1 MRCCCC
7 VDKAS
12 KSRASFDTRDRI
24 YRKTTAAT
32 VTGKGQR
39 NTRYLEMTK
48 ESSEKASKAKQPEE
62 DDDSENDDDYVPDEM
77 DVDLDD
83 DDDAEPATSETF
95 DSNTPHLSA
104 SKRKAVDEA
113 FEKLFGYPFGTRFA
127 VKRRRDSRPDT
138 VISHREEILRN
149 IFGPSV
155 AAELLATSSTVR
167 ANNEGKRITLPTTI
181 EQTITET
188 MRFAG
193 RNITMTKKVMVDAK
207 TAGDDIPAKPP
218 VVTASAATTTK
229 TTGLDSVLAEISG
242 PSKLSTVAKTSADW
256 DVYKEKTGVDEELEK
271 QAQGNKAF
279 LVKQDFLKR
288 VDERRFEHEKAQR
301 DRQRTSRK

>member
-1 MRCCCC
+1 
-7 VDKAS
+7 
-12 KSRASFDTRDRI
+12 
-24 YRKTTAAT
+24 
-32 VTGKGQR
+32 
-39 NTRYLEMTK
+39 MTK
-48 ESSEKASKAKQPEE
+48 ESSEKASKAKQPDE

-77 DVDLDD
+77 DVDDDDGDD
-83 DDDAEPATSETF
+83 DDEPATAETSE
-95 DSNTPHLSA
+95 SNAPRLSA

-127 VKRRRDSRPDT
+127 VKRRRGPDT
-138 VISHREEILRN
+138 VISHREEILSS

-167 ANNEGKRITLPTTI
+167 AHERKRIALPTTI
-181 EQTITET
+181 EQTVTET

-193 RNITMTKKVMVDAK
+193 RNITMTKKVMVDAAK
-207 TAGDDIPAKPP
+207 QSTDDVTAKPR
-218 VVTASAATTTK
+218 AATK

-256 DVYKEKTGVDEELEK
+256 DLYKERTGVDEELEK
-271 QAQGNKAF
+271 QAHSNKAY

-301 DRQRTSRK
+301 DRQRTNRK

>member
-1 MRCCCC
+1 
-7 VDKAS
+7 
-12 KSRASFDTRDRI
+12 
-24 YRKTTAAT
+24 
-32 VTGKGQR
+32 
-39 NTRYLEMTK
+39 MTK
-48 ESSEKASKAKQPEE
+48 ESSEKASKAKQPDE

-77 DVDLDD
+77 DVDDD
-83 DDDAEPATSETF
+83 DDEPATAETSE
-95 DSNTPHLSA
+95 SNTPRLSA
-104 SKRKAVDEA
+104 SKRKAVDQA

-127 VKRRRDSRPDT
+127 VKRRRGPDT
-138 VISHREEILRN
+138 VISHREEILSN

-167 ANNEGKRITLPTTI
+167 DNERKRIALPTTI
-181 EQTITET
+181 EQTVTET

-193 RNITMTKKVMVDAK
+193 RNITMTKKVMVDANQS
-207 TAGDDIPAKPP
+207 TDVTAKPP
-218 VVTASAATTTK
+218 VATK

-256 DVYKEKTGVDEELEK
+256 DLYKERTGVDEELEK
-271 QAQGNKAF
+271 QAQSNKAY

-301 DRQRTSRK
+301 DRQRTNRK